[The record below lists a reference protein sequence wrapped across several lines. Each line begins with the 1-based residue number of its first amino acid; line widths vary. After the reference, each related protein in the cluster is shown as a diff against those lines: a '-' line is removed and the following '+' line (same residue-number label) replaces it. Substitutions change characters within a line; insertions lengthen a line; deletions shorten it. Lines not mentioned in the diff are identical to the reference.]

1 MDIARSWRQQ
11 DSNLR
16 LVGSRCRSCEALVF
30 PQRLRC
36 PSCGGA
42 ELVDHAFKGSGATV
56 SVSAVREAPRG
67 FAGQVPY
74 AAALVRLDEGPV
86 VAAMLTDVE
95 PEEARPGMRVSMVTR
110 RIRQDGDDGMIVYG
124 YKFAPECEP

>member
-16 LVGSRCRSCEALVF
+16 LVGSRCRVCEALVF

-42 ELVDHAFKGSGATV
+42 DLADHAFQGGGTTV
-56 SVSAVREAPRG
+56 SVATVREAPRG

-86 VAAMLTDVE
+86 VAAMLADVE
-95 PEEARPGMRVSMVTR
+95 PEEACPGMRVSMITR
-110 RIRQDGDDGMIVYG
+110 RIRQDGDDGPIVYG
-124 YKFAPECEP
+124 YKFAPEGSP